1 MLPQRTAPASPVPLE
16 EIMTTESDAAAE
28 STEETVP
35 GTAEETAEE
44 TTEEG
49 AASSAMRPPRM
60 GMQALLTRDTDMA
73 ARPGFRSPSNKR
85 SKVQSGAKKNR
96 RVQPKRK
103 KNKKKR

>member
-1 MLPQRTAPASPVPLE
+1 
-16 EIMTTESDAAAE
+16 MTTESDAAAE

-35 GTAEETAEE
+35 GTAEE